1 MSLKFNYDRL
11 VFYYRSVIFSFKQKM
26 EENSMNDHIQL
37 NEGERKGNVKYQI
50 SDNVLALMTFTKA
63 GTTIIID
70 HTEVD
75 ESLRGQGIGRQ
86 LLDRIVEMVRQ
97 RNMKIIPL
105 CPYAKSVFEK
115 DASIGDVLK

>member
-1 MSLKFNYDRL
+1 
-11 VFYYRSVIFSFKQKM
+11 M